1 MLQFLHEKVGDN
13 HRMGNTIIEKVKA
26 DDIRES
32 AQPRK
37 KEDKGKGLAITAGDP
52 SSKRERQQ

>member
-1 MLQFLHEKVGDN
+1 
-13 HRMGNTIIEKVKA
+13 MGNTIIEKVKA